1 MALYVIITLESVLYC
16 PDYLELNELSPGRT
30 KKTEINIFYE
40 RTADKN

>member
-1 MALYVIITLESVLYC
+1 MINEVILEDM
-16 PDYLELNELSPGRT
+16 PIYLELNELSPGRT